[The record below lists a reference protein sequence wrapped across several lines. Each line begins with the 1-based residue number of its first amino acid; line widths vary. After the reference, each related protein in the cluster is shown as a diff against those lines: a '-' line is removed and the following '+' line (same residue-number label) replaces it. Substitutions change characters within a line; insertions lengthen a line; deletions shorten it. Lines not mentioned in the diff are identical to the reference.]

1 MAKVHGKVTVI
12 KVGAQNVKG
21 STSQF
26 ERGADSHDVTEYGDD
41 DHVFSGG
48 LGTSTLT
55 ISGFYDTTAVTGP
68 RAVLEPAVG
77 TIVSLT
83 RQPEGTGSG
92 KAQDIVNALLV
103 KYVETSPVA
112 DMVTWSADFTGS
124 GAVNSTAQSA

>member
-12 KVGAQNVKG
+12 KVGMQTVKG
-21 STSQF
+21 TTSQW

-41 DHVFSGG
+41 DHVFNGG
-48 LGTSTLT
+48 LGTSTFT
-55 ISGFYDTTAVTGP
+55 ISGLYDSTAVTGP

-77 TIVSLT
+77 TIVELT

-92 KAQDIVNALLV
+92 KAQDVVDALLT

-124 GAVNSTAQSA
+124 GAVDSTAQAA